1 MCITF
6 AYCQLS
12 PLNSQNNQ
20 SKRLNFDEIQRENY
34 LLYMTQ
40 KTVKKSWCF
49 LHKVYTLGP
58 LHNSSSF
65 RDYREFNSCWESAR
79 QGTSRLRRLS
89 AWSSTL
95 CCLCSWVRAGY
106 LLVWAQ
112 AIKRARSSSHA
123 RLELCGEALK
133 STKLNIAQVFLFGYT
148 STRLTTTFIWGQK
161 PDYGLQKC
169 RQNFTKLCNLTDI
182 QVEASR

>member
-1 MCITF
+1 MKIKGKITF
-6 AYCQLS
+6 CTWPKKRSKS
-12 PLNSQNNQ
+12 PGASYTKYIHWGHSTTRRVFETTENS
-20 SKRLNFDEIQRENY
+20 
-34 LLYMTQ
+34 T
-40 KTVKKSWCF
+40 
-49 LHKVYTLGP
+49 
-58 LHNSSSF
+58 
-65 RDYREFNSCWESAR
+65 CWESAR

-182 QVEASR
+182 QVETSNEEIYRM